1 MIKMKNIV
9 IIQKQIKIISEIIVD
24 GKSFPIHQWNI
35 DKANA
40 YLQTKDEKYIKELKD
55 FSLEF

>member
-1 MIKMKNIV
+1 MKNIV